1 MTDQKSLAGEPNGGQ
16 SPDEQSTDEQSTEAQ
31 STEAQPTDEQPDE
44 EFVGTTNRLRRYLD
58 RALLVAFLLLAAVA
72 ALQFYFQVGA
82 AIELWISEPYEPIVK
97 AGFNLAVLLF
107 AAAGLS
113 YQLRRVDSI
122 RPGGDSADPTGE

>member
-1 MTDQKSLAGEPNGGQ
+1 MTDQKSPAGEPNGGQ
-16 SPDEQSTDEQSTEAQ
+16 SPDEQ
-31 STEAQPTDEQPDE
+31 PTDEQPTDQQPDE
-44 EFVGTTNRLRRYLD
+44 ESVATTNRLRRYLD

-82 AIELWISEPYEPIVK
+82 AIEMWISAPYEPVVK

-122 RPGGDSADPTGE
+122 RPGGDPADPTGE

>member
-1 MTDQKSLAGEPNGGQ
+1 MTDPNSPADEPKGE
-16 SPDEQSTDEQSTEAQ
+16 
-31 STEAQPTDEQPDE
+31 QPLDEQPDE
-44 EFVGTTNRLRRYLD
+44 SSTTTNRLRRYLD

-82 AIELWISEPYEPIVK
+82 AIEVWIAEPYEPVVK

-122 RPGGDSADPTGE
+122 RPGTDPADPAGE